1 MKKLFILLAIST
13 SANALQPGDYGY
25 GYQYHG
31 YNSLQQQQ
39 EIQRELTLMQ
49 QTEQTQLAI
58 QLRNRL
64 NSGEDIRPSAEI
76 DTVIDLSE

>member
-39 EIQRELTLMQ
+39 EMQRELSLMQ

-64 NSGEDIRPSAEI
+64 NSGEDIQPSAEI

>member
-39 EIQRELTLMQ
+39 DIQRDLALMQ

-64 NSGEDIRPSAEI
+64 NSGEDMQPSTEI

>member
-39 EIQRELTLMQ
+39 EIQRELSLMQ

-64 NSGEDIRPSAEI
+64 NSGEDIQPSAEI

>member
-39 EIQRELTLMQ
+39 EIQRELSLMQ

-64 NSGEDIRPSAEI
+64 NSGEDAQPSAEI